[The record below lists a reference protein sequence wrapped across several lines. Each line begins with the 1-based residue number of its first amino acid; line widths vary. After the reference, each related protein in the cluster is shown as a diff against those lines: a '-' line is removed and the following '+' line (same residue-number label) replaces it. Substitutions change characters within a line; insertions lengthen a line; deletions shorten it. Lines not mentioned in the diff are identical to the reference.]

1 MLMLLAVAAAQPSP
15 EALRLGRQ
23 LAEVGTLSTLLPM
36 MKKSE
41 VEELISDHPE
51 LNPNDQA
58 KLRASADRVFETGR
72 ERLLSATGRAYAEHL
87 SIADLRSVLAF
98 QVERGGDTVSSSDP
112 RSHRR
117 DDEECRKARFQGRRS
132 CRLLQGNREALPQIA
147 VSGT

>member
-41 VEELISDHPE
+41 VEELINDHPE
-51 LNPNDQA
+51 LSPNDQA
-58 KLRASADRVFETGR
+58 KLRASADRVFEAGR

-98 QVERGGDTVSSSDP
+98 QSSAAATRYRSVTPEVIAETIKSVGKLDFKGDVLAAYCKETGKL
-112 RSHRR
+112 
-117 DDEECRKARFQGRRS
+117 CRK
-132 CRLLQGNREALPQIA
+132 
-147 VSGT
+147 